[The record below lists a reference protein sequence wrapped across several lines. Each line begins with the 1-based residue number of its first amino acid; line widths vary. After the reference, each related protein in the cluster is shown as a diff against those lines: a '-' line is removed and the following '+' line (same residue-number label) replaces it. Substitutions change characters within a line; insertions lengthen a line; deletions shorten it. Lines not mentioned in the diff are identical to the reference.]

1 VPQAAGRVL
10 RLSQC
15 VGNVRPSLCRDDPP
29 EFQRFTTYLLDAA
42 RIAVVPGIEF
52 GNDEHVRI
60 SYATSLENTEKGMD
74 RMAEA
79 VKQPG

>member
-1 VPQAAGRVL
+1 
-10 RLSQC
+10 
-15 VGNVRPSLCRDDPP
+15 
-29 EFQRFTTYLLDAA
+29 LDAA